1 MVEIRRLRA
10 TDIDAML
17 RLCAL
22 AGWNQTAQ
30 DVARFLAL
38 APDGCFAAC
47 VGDLVVG
54 TTTTTAYGTDLAWV
68 GMVLVDPDFRRRG
81 IATTLM
87 ETALRHLDRLGVR
100 TVKLDATPAGRLVY
114 ERLGFV
120 TEHVFERWSGPA
132 PAACAPAS
140 EGTWDEIAEADR
152 LAFGADRGALLRGL
166 IADAGPPLLTRN
178 AQGHMTAY
186 AFRRPGTRAGYVG
199 PVLADD
205 AETAGI
211 VLSAAAARLG
221 GSVFIDIDPAFPRAT
236 GLMERLGFARQRE
249 LIRMRRGEQGP
260 TTSFRVF
267 AIAGPAVG

>member
-1 MVEIRRLRA
+1 MVEIRRLRVS
-10 TDIDAML
+10 DIDAML

-22 AGWNQTAQ
+22 AGWNQTGQ
-30 DVARFLAL
+30 DVARLLAL
-38 APDGCFAAC
+38 QPDGCFAAC

-81 IATTLM
+81 IATVLL
-87 ETALRHLDRLGVR
+87 ETALRHLDGRGVR

-120 TEHVFERWSGPA
+120 AEHVFERWTGPA
-132 PAACAPAS
+132 PAASAPAS
-140 EGTWDEIAEADR
+140 EGTWNEIAEADR
-152 LAFGADRGALLRGL
+152 LAFGADRGALLRGF
-166 IADAGPPLLTRN
+166 IADAGPPLVTRD
-178 AQGHMTAY
+178 GHDNVTAY

-199 PVLADD
+199 PVVADD
-205 AETAGI
+205 AESAGT

-221 GSVFIDIDPAFPRAT
+221 ASVLIDIDPAFPGAI
-236 GLMERLGFARQRE
+236 GLVERLGFVRQRE

-260 TTSFRVF
+260 TTSARVF